1 MMNQLLQNSYLQQLK
16 MDNQLIYSDEDLIKR
31 FQDGDEQAYVELVN
45 RYRDRLM
52 NFVYRFTSD
61 SEQSEDIVQETL
73 IKLYTHKH
81 YYKKIAKFS
90 TWIYTIAANYAKTE
104 LRKKK
109 NRKIT
114 NLSQMSSDEKDYDL
128 PAVQPETDQ
137 IIESEY
143 LEKRIQAAINTL
155 PLHFK
160 TVVVLR
166 DVQELSYEEI
176 SNIVEVPLGT
186 VKSRIN
192 RARLQLQK
200 ELKDLKK
207 EKNF

>member
-1 MMNQLLQNSYLQQLK
+1 

-128 PAVQPETDQ
+128 PSVQPDTDQ
-137 IIESEY
+137 LIESEY

>member
-1 MMNQLLQNSYLQQLK
+1 MMNQLSQNSYTQPLI
-16 MDNQLIYSDEDLIKR
+16 MDKQHVYTDEDLIER
-31 FQDGDEQAYVELVN
+31 FQNGDEQAYIELVN

-52 NFVYRFTSD
+52 NFVYRFVND
-61 SEQSEDIVQETL
+61 YEQSEDIAQETL

-90 TWIYTIAANYAKTE
+90 TWIYTIAANLAKSE

-109 NRKIT
+109 SRKVT
-114 NLSQMSSDEKDYDL
+114 NLSQMSTQEKEYEL
-128 PAVQPETDQ
+128 PADQPDTDQ
-137 IIESEY
+137 AIESEFI
-143 LEKRIQAAINTL
+143 EKRIQAAIQKL

-160 TVVVLR
+160 TVTILR
-166 DVQELSYEEI
+166 EIQELSYEEI
-176 SNIVEVPLGT
+176 SKIVDVPLGT

-200 ELKDLKK
+200 ELKDLR
-207 EKNF
+207 

>member
-1 MMNQLLQNSYLQQLK
+1 

-90 TWIYTIAANYAKTE
+90 TWLYTIAANYAKTE

-128 PAVQPETDQ
+128 PSVQPDTDQ
-137 IIESEY
+137 LIESEY
-143 LEKRIQAAINTL
+143 LEKRIQSAINTL

-160 TVVVLR
+160 TVIVLR
-166 DVQELSYEEI
+166 DVQELSYDEI

>member
-1 MMNQLLQNSYLQQLK
+1 MNQLLQNSYLQQLK

-128 PAVQPETDQ
+128 PSVQPDTDQ
-137 IIESEY
+137 LIESEY